1 MYVLRL
7 HDSLITQPIALA
19 IPKTPV
25 TNPWPA
31 IIYSYSLRFSLHLTL
46 ISLFETLFFW
56 SFISKSEDAALI
68 NLIDNYAT
76 GLLSKCTNLTIN
88 QQTVLKEIID
98 TFINQNAVDTAGI
111 DALNER
117 TAINNVLIRNSW
129 IYVGALLTL
138 FTTLSTVG
146 HLKRYK
152 TEWSLLIGEN
162 VALVVLLG
170 LYEWMYFSTIV
181 LQYQAISMPELDKMV
196 MDKFQ
201 DQC

>member
-7 HDSLITQPIALA
+7 HESLITQPIALT
-19 IPKTPV
+19 IPKSPV
-25 TNPWPA
+25 INPWPA

-68 NLIDNYAT
+68 NLIDNYTA
-76 GLLSKCTNLTIN
+76 GLLGKCANLTIN
-88 QQTVLKEIID
+88 QQTIIKEIINI
-98 TFINQNAVDTAGI
+98 FINQNTVDSAGI
-111 DALNER
+111 AALNQR
-117 TAINNVLIRNSW
+117 TAINNVLVRNSW

-138 FTTLSTVG
+138 FTTLSAVG
-146 HLKRYK
+146 HLKSYK
-152 TEWSLLIGEN
+152 TEWPLLIGEN
-162 VALVVLLG
+162 VALVGLLG

-196 MDKFQ
+196 LDKFQ